1 MKFYRRRLVYIVDQ
15 NTLFDNDS
23 RKNTIDHEKI
33 QSSETEQTNKLYLE
47 VTPATLRDDNTYRGF
62 YGLANA
68 IAKKNYNDL
77 HQIEGEITVTFMV
90 SLCPTDLEA
99 NGFNKRFL
107 TKKFMPAN
115 TGDML
120 CMQNLEGETFDIEAI
135 DESQEN
141 EFLSSFS
148 DSSGDGFGRVTNPPF
163 TDYFNGNFLGPGNC
177 PDYLNYEEFQERAIN
192 FNWIKKGDAD
202 SYGWLKKE
210 VYEDIY
216 GNERRYEHCIILACK
231 KWARRLTKHFNGVQ
245 EDLTKMSDGPHPP
258 DHRKIVLETCCRRQS
273 GHRSRQILV

>member
-1 MKFYRRRLVYIVDQ
+1 MRRSQRPFLLLDYLMLRSQLFGAMIIQPRALCFNAGASPLSGPNENVVLDIVDQ

-33 QSSETEQTNKLYLE
+33 QSSESEQTNKLYLE

-115 TGDML
+115 TGDMGFL
-120 CMQNLEGETFDIEAI
+120 MQNLEGKNISGIYST
-135 DESQEN
+135 SQV
-141 EFLSSFS
+141 
-148 DSSGDGFGRVTNPPF
+148 G
-163 TDYFNGNFLGPGNC
+163 
-177 PDYLNYEEFQERAIN
+177 
-192 FNWIKKGDAD
+192 
-202 SYGWLKKE
+202 
-210 VYEDIY
+210 
-216 GNERRYEHCIILACK
+216 
-231 KWARRLTKHFNGVQ
+231 ARL
-245 EDLTKMSDGPHPP
+245 L
-258 DHRKIVLETCCRRQS
+258 
-273 GHRSRQILV
+273 

>member
-1 MKFYRRRLVYIVDQ
+1 MW
-15 NTLFDNDS
+15 S
-23 RKNTIDHEKI
+23 
-33 QSSETEQTNKLYLE
+33 
-47 VTPATLRDDNTYRGF
+47 RGF

-115 TGDML
+115 TGDMGFL
-120 CMQNLEGETFDIEAI
+120 MQNLEGETFDIEAI

-141 EFLSSFS
+141 EFLSNFS
-148 DSSGDGFGRVTNPPF
+148 NSSGDGYGRVTNPPF

-177 PDYLNYEEFQERAIN
+177 PDYLNYEE
-192 FNWIKKGDAD
+192 
-202 SYGWLKKE
+202 
-210 VYEDIY
+210 
-216 GNERRYEHCIILACK
+216 
-231 KWARRLTKHFNGVQ
+231 
-245 EDLTKMSDGPHPP
+245 P
-258 DHRKIVLETCCRRQS
+258 
-273 GHRSRQILV
+273 RSM